1 MLQPH
6 LKGGV
11 ESGDYVRIGPIL
23 GGISPTFSP
32 THKFE
37 FISMWYKWR
46 LIKQSNVNHYLA
58 PCGKI
63 EYLLDCI
70 PCGWSPPWP
79 RPYHGPFFLVLF
91 IVCRRTSWTT
101 FLAHVSGQAREQSEL
116 LWPKRN
122 SSVTQP
128 STQCSATDTKLDN
141 NWKCQQGLIC
151 PYLTGLFKYLTVHAC
166 KPRSVSEQ
174 SSICASDWL
183 TSRYPHLWLVSL
195 LSAQVSVCPL
205 VWAWCLN
212 AKWISL
218 EIVSRGWQQ
227 KSSLKMDT
235 NISIQT
241 LSWTYDTRES
251 NLNTAGIRTLGPYK
265 HHDIG
270 Y

>member
-1 MLQPH
+1 MSWTLWSNLPGNHVCILVLESKEIGLNWNAVSRSPQMLQPH

-37 FISMWYKWR
+37 FISVWYKWR

-70 PCGWSPPWP
+70 PCGRSPPWP

-91 IVCRRTSWTT
+91 IVCRRTCWVT
-101 FLAHVSGQAREQSEL
+101 FLANVSGQAREQPEL

-122 SSVTQP
+122 SSV
-128 STQCSATDTKLDN
+128 TQCSATDTKLDN

-151 PYLTGLFKYLTVHAC
+151 PFNWAFQ
-166 KPRSVSEQ
+166 RSHSTCMQ
-174 SSICASDWL
+174 A
-183 TSRYPHLWLVSL
+183 
-195 LSAQVSVCPL
+195 
-205 VWAWCLN
+205 
-212 AKWISL
+212 
-218 EIVSRGWQQ
+218 
-227 KSSLKMDT
+227 
-235 NISIQT
+235 
-241 LSWTYDTRES
+241 
-251 NLNTAGIRTLGPYK
+251 
-265 HHDIG
+265 
-270 Y
+270 